1 MANRVEGCVAIVT
14 GGARGQGSSHGEYL
28 AREGATVVLAD
39 VLDDVG
45 EAEAERQ
52 RGEGLSVEYAHLDV
66 ANPAEWTALVEQVEG
81 QHGKVDVL
89 VNNAGIVRYSSVT
102 DCSDE
107 EWDITIAVNQSGVFY
122 GMRAV
127 IPAMKRAGGGSIIN
141 TSSTFGVAGTDGY
154 AGYVASKH
162 AVVGLTRSAAVSYG
176 NDNIRVNAICPGTVL
191 TPMLEEELVENKELV
206 DEMVATQPI
215 SRIGLPKDI
224 SPAVVYLASQES
236 SYMTGS
242 LLTVDAGWGAQ

>member
-66 ANPAEWTALVEQVEG
+66 ANPAEWTALVEMVER

-107 EWDITIAVNQSGVFY
+107 EWDITIAINQSGVFY

-206 DEMVATQPI
+206 DDMVATQPI